1 MSGVQGTPR
10 VNPDWNMADKE
21 AFVTA
26 ITPQSEDFSR
36 WYLDVV
42 LRAELSDYTEVKG
55 CMVIRP
61 YGYAIWELI
70 QRGLDD
76 RIKATGH
83 VNAYF
88 PLFIPESLLMKE
100 TEHVEGFAPQVAWV
114 TQGGNE
120 VLEERLVVRP
130 TSETIIGTMY
140 AKWVQS
146 WRDLPILINQWANVV
161 RWEKVTRLFLRTTEF
176 LWQEGHTAHETAEEA
191 EEETRRMLGVYKEF
205 AETELAMPV
214 LDGQKTESEK
224 FAGAVRTYSI
234 EALMGDGRALQAG
247 TSHNLGQNFAKVYD
261 IKFQGRDKSVQ
272 YIWGTSWGVTTRLI
286 GALVMTHG
294 DDGGLILPP
303 RIAPYQVVIVPIP
316 RGNWRET
323 VLPRAQAIRDDL
335 VGRGVRVM
343 LDDRDTQ
350 TPGWKY
356 NEWELRGVPLRLEIG
371 PKDIEKSQVM
381 LARRDTREKS
391 PAAMDGLAAHV
402 VGMLDAIQKALFD
415 RAVTFRD
422 EHTTHT
428 DSYEEFKRIMDGRP
442 GFVVS
447 PWCGSGKCEADIKA
461 ETQATI
467 RNIPFTDVSAP
478 VERGLQPALGKK
490 CLKCD
495 AEATVQ
501 AWFAKSY

>member
-1 MSGVQGTPR
+1 MSTEI
-10 VNPDWNMADKE
+10 PDLPTE
-21 AFVTA
+21 
-26 ITPQSEDFSR
+26 ITPQSEDFGR
-36 WYLDVV
+36 WYIDVV
-42 LRAELSDYTEVKG
+42 RRAELADYSPVKG

-61 YGYAIWELI
+61 YGYAIWELM
-70 QRGLDD
+70 QQGLD
-76 RIKATGH
+76 RRFKATGH

-114 TQGGNE
+114 TQGGTE

-191 EEETRRMLGVYKEF
+191 EAETQKMLGVYKDF
-205 AETELAMPV
+205 AQTELAMPV
-214 LDGQKTESEK
+214 IDGRKTESEK
-224 FAGAVRTYSI
+224 FAGAERTYSI
-234 EALMGDGRALQAG
+234 EALMRDGRALQAG
-247 TSHNLGQNFAKVYD
+247 TSHNLGQNFAKVFD
-261 IKFQGRDKSVQ
+261 IKFQARDKSVQ
-272 YIWGTSWGVTTRLI
+272 YVYGTSWGVSTRLI
-286 GALVMTHG
+286 GSVIMTHG
-294 DDGGLILPP
+294 DEGGLILPP

-323 VLPRAQAIRDDL
+323 VLPRAQAIRDEL
-335 VGRGVRVM
+335 VASGVRVM

-391 PAAMDGLAAHV
+391 SAAMDGLAAHIL
-402 VGMLDAIQKALFD
+402 GMLESIQQALFA
-415 RAVTFRD
+415 RALAFRED
-422 EHTTHT
+422 HTTHT
-428 DSYEEFKRIMDGRP
+428 DSYDEFKQIMEGRP

-447 PWCGSGKCEADIKA
+447 PWCGSAQCEAQIKA

-467 RNIPFTDVSAP
+467 RNIPFTASA
-478 VERGLQPALGKK
+478 ATGKTCIK
-490 CLKCD
+490 CNG
-495 AEATVQ
+495 EATAH
-501 AWFAKSY
+501 AWFAKAY

>member
-1 MSGVQGTPR
+1 MSKETEI
-10 VNPDWNMADKE
+10 PDLPTE
-21 AFVTA
+21 
-26 ITPQSEDFSR
+26 ITPQSQDFGR
-36 WYLDVV
+36 WYIDVV
-42 LRAELSDYTEVKG
+42 RRAELADYSPVKG

-61 YGYAIWELI
+61 YGYAIWELM
-70 QRGLDD
+70 QQALDK
-76 RIKATGH
+76 RFKATGH
-83 VNAYF
+83 VNVYF

-100 TEHVEGFAPQVAWV
+100 TEHVQGFAPQVAWV
-114 TQGGNE
+114 TQGGTE

-191 EEETRRMLGVYKEF
+191 EAETQKMLGVYKDF
-205 AETELAMPV
+205 AHTELAMPV
-214 LDGQKTESEK
+214 IDGQKTDSEK
-224 FAGAVRTYSI
+224 FAGAERTYSI
-234 EALMGDGRALQAG
+234 EALMRDGRALQAG
-247 TSHNLGQNFAKVYD
+247 TSHNLGQNFAKVFD
-261 IKFQGRDKSVQ
+261 IKFQARDKSVQ
-272 YIWGTSWGVTTRLI
+272 YVYGTSWGVSTRMI
-286 GALVMTHG
+286 GGVIMTHG
-294 DDGGLILPP
+294 DEGGLILPP
-303 RIAPYQVVIVPIP
+303 RIAPYQVVIIPIP

-323 VLPRAQAIRDDL
+323 ILPRAQAIRDEL
-335 VGRGVRVM
+335 VARGVRVM

-391 PAAMDGLAAHV
+391 SAAMDGLASHV
-402 VGMLDAIQKALFD
+402 VGMLDSIQEALFA
-415 RAVTFRD
+415 RAVAFRE

-428 DSYEEFKRIMDGRP
+428 DSYDEFKQIMEGRP

-447 PWCGSGKCEADIKA
+447 PWCGSAMCEAQIKA

-467 RNIPFTDVSAP
+467 RNIPFTGTTA
-478 VERGLQPALGKK
+478 AGKK
-490 CLKCD
+490 CLKCEAD
-495 AEATVQ
+495 ATAH

>member
-1 MSGVQGTPR
+1 MSTEI
-10 VNPDWNMADKE
+10 PDLPTE
-21 AFVTA
+21 
-26 ITPQSEDFSR
+26 ITPQSEDFGR

-42 LRAELSDYTEVKG
+42 RRAELADYSPVKG

-61 YGYAIWELI
+61 YGYAIWELM
-70 QRGLDD
+70 QQGLD
-76 RIKATGH
+76 RRFKATGH

-100 TEHVEGFAPQVAWV
+100 VEHVEGFAPQVAWV

-140 AKWVQS
+140 AKWVHS

-191 EEETRRMLGVYKEF
+191 QEETLRMLGVYKDFSER
-205 AETELAMPV
+205 ELAMPV
-214 LDGQKTESEK
+214 IDGQKTDSEK
-224 FAGAVRTYSI
+224 FAGAERTYSI

-261 IKFQGRDKSVQ
+261 IKFQGRDKSLQ

-286 GALVMTHG
+286 GAVVMVHG
-294 DDGGLILPP
+294 DEGGLILPP
-303 RIAPYQVVIVPIP
+303 MIAPYQVVIVPIP

-323 VLPRAQAIRDDL
+323 VLPTAVDVRDGL
-335 VGRGVRVM
+335 VARGVRVM
-343 LDDRDTQ
+343 LDDRDSQ
-350 TPGWKY
+350 TPGWKF
-356 NEWELRGVPLRLEIG
+356 NEWEMRGVPLRMEIG
-371 PKDIEKSQVM
+371 PKDIEKSQVV
-381 LARRDTREKS
+381 LARRDTRQKTFVPME
-391 PAAMDGLAAHV
+391 GLADHV
-402 VGMLDAIQKALFD
+402 VEQLRVVQQALFE
-415 RAVTFRD
+415 RALRFRE
-422 EHTTHT
+422 EHTSET

-442 GFVVS
+442 GFVVA
-447 PWCGSGKCEADIKA
+447 PWCGSAACEAAIKN

-467 RNIPFTDVSAP
+467 RNIPFSSAP
-478 VERGLQPALGKK
+478 AAGKR
-490 CLKCD
+490 CLKCLGD
-495 AEATVQ
+495 AQVH

>member
-1 MSGVQGTPR
+1 MSKETEI
-10 VNPDWNMADKE
+10 PDLPTE
-21 AFVTA
+21 
-26 ITPQSEDFSR
+26 ITPQSQDFGR
-36 WYLDVV
+36 WYIDVV
-42 LRAELSDYTEVKG
+42 RRAELADYSPVKG

-61 YGYAIWELI
+61 YGYAIWELM
-70 QRGLDD
+70 QQALDK
-76 RIKATGH
+76 RFKATGH

-100 TEHVEGFAPQVAWV
+100 TEHVQGFAPQVAWV
-114 TQGGNE
+114 TQGGTE

-191 EEETRRMLGVYKEF
+191 EAETQKMLGVYKDF
-205 AETELAMPV
+205 AHTELAMPV
-214 LDGQKTESEK
+214 IDGQKTDSEK
-224 FAGAVRTYSI
+224 FAGAERTYSI
-234 EALMGDGRALQAG
+234 EALMRDGRALQAG
-247 TSHNLGQNFAKVYD
+247 TSHNLGQNFAKVFD
-261 IKFQGRDKSVQ
+261 IKFQARDKSVQ
-272 YIWGTSWGVTTRLI
+272 YVYGTSWGVSTRMI
-286 GALVMTHG
+286 GGVIMTHG
-294 DDGGLILPP
+294 DEGGLILPP
-303 RIAPYQVVIVPIP
+303 RIAPYQVVIIPIP

-323 VLPRAQAIRDDL
+323 VLPRAQAIRDEL
-335 VGRGVRVM
+335 VARGVRVM

-391 PAAMDGLAAHV
+391 PAAMDGLASHV
-402 VGMLDAIQKALFD
+402 VGMLDSIQEALFA
-415 RAVTFRD
+415 RAVAFRE

-428 DSYEEFKRIMDGRP
+428 DSYDEFKQIMEGRP

-447 PWCGSGKCEADIKA
+447 PWCGSAMCEAQIKA
-461 ETQATI
+461 QTQATI
-467 RNIPFTDVSAP
+467 RNIPFTGTTAV
-478 VERGLQPALGKK
+478 GKK

-495 AEATVQ
+495 ADATVH

>member
-1 MSGVQGTPR
+1 MSTEQI
-10 VNPDWNMADKE
+10 PDLPTE
-21 AFVTA
+21 
-26 ITPQSEDFSR
+26 ITPQSEDFAR
-36 WYLDVV
+36 WYVDVV
-42 LRAELSDYTEVKG
+42 RRAELADYSPVKG

-70 QRGLDD
+70 QQGLD
-76 RIKATGH
+76 RRFKETGH

-100 TEHVEGFAPQVAWV
+100 AEHVEGFAPQVAWV

-120 VLEERLVVRP
+120 KLEERLVVRP

-191 EEETRRMLGVYKEF
+191 QEETLRMLGVYKDFVEN
-205 AETELAMPV
+205 ELAIPA
-214 LDGQKTESEK
+214 LDGQKTDSEK
-224 FAGAVRTYSI
+224 FAGAERTYSI
-234 EALMGDGRALQAG
+234 EALMRDGRALQAG

-272 YIWGTSWGVTTRLI
+272 YIWGTSWGMTTRLI
-286 GALVMTHG
+286 GAVVMVHG

-303 RIAPYQVVIVPIP
+303 KIAPYQVVIVPIP

-323 VLPRAQAIRDDL
+323 VMPTVRRVRDELTARGIR
-335 VGRGVRVM
+335 VHI
-343 LDDRDTQ
+343 DDRESQ
-350 TPGWKY
+350 TPGWKF

-371 PKDIEKSQVM
+371 PKDIEKSQVV

-391 PAAMDGLAAHV
+391 SAPMDGLASHVEGLLATIQTGAVRACTEVSRRAHV
-402 VGMLDAIQKALFD
+402 
-415 RAVTFRD
+415 
-422 EHTTHT
+422 
-428 DSYEEFKRIMDGRP
+428 
-442 GFVVS
+442 
-447 PWCGSGKCEADIKA
+447 
-461 ETQATI
+461 
-467 RNIPFTDVSAP
+467 RN
-478 VERGLQPALGKK
+478 RQL
-490 CLKCD
+490 
-495 AEATVQ
+495 
-501 AWFAKSY
+501 

>member
-1 MSGVQGTPR
+1 MSKETEI
-10 VNPDWNMADKE
+10 PDLPTE
-21 AFVTA
+21 
-26 ITPQSEDFSR
+26 ITPQSQDFGR
-36 WYLDVV
+36 WYIDVV
-42 LRAELSDYTEVKG
+42 RRAELADYSPVKG

-61 YGYAIWELI
+61 YGYAIWELM
-70 QRGLDD
+70 QQALDK
-76 RIKATGH
+76 RFKATGH

-100 TEHVEGFAPQVAWV
+100 TEHVQGFAPQVAWV
-114 TQGGNE
+114 TQGGTE

-191 EEETRRMLGVYKEF
+191 EAETQKMLGVYKDF
-205 AETELAMPV
+205 AHTELAMPV
-214 LDGQKTESEK
+214 IDGQKTDSEK
-224 FAGAVRTYSI
+224 FAGAERTYSI
-234 EALMGDGRALQAG
+234 EALMRDGRALQAG
-247 TSHNLGQNFAKVYD
+247 TSHNLGQNFAKVFD
-261 IKFQGRDKSVQ
+261 IKFQARDKSVQ
-272 YIWGTSWGVTTRLI
+272 YVYGTSWGVSTRMI
-286 GALVMTHG
+286 GGVIMTHG

-303 RIAPYQVVIVPIP
+303 RIAPYQVVIIPIP

-323 VLPRAQAIRDDL
+323 VLPRAQAIRDEL
-335 VGRGVRVM
+335 VARGVRVM

-391 PAAMDGLAAHV
+391 SAAMDGLSLHV
-402 VGMLDAIQKALFD
+402 VGMLDSIQEALFA
-415 RAVTFRD
+415 RAVAFRE

-428 DSYEEFKRIMDGRP
+428 DSYDEFKQIMEGRP

-447 PWCGSGKCEADIKA
+447 PWCGSAMCEAQIKA

-467 RNIPFTDVSAP
+467 RNLPFTGTTA
-478 VERGLQPALGKK
+478 AGKK

-495 AEATVQ
+495 ADATVH